1 MGSTWA
7 VLNALWRRKD
17 TKPIFQMFQ
26 INFDIFN
33 NNILL
38 VSMAN
43 NQITI
48 TAVTVIEPIA
58 VDLNLQ
64 LRSTTIILKSIK
76 LFKIESVYWYV
87 VCITKVQLQLEIL
100 SKYKQSL

>member
-7 VLNALWRRKD
+7 VLNAIWKRKD
-17 TKPIFQMFQ
+17 TKPLFQMFQ
-26 INFDIFN
+26 IYFDILN

-48 TAVTVIEPIA
+48 TAVIEPIA
-58 VDLNLQ
+58 VDLNLP
-64 LRSTTIILKSIK
+64 LRSITIIHKSII
-76 LFKIESVYWYV
+76 LLKIKRVYWYF
-87 VCITKVQLQLEIL
+87 VCITKVQLQL
-100 SKYKQSL
+100 

>member
-7 VLNALWRRKD
+7 VLNAIWRRKD
-17 TKPIFQMFQ
+17 TKPLFQKFQ
-26 INFDIFN
+26 IYFDIIN

-38 VSMAN
+38 VSMAY

-58 VDLNLQ
+58 VDLDLQ
-64 LRSTTIILKSIK
+64 LRRITIILKSII
-76 LFKIESVYWYV
+76 LLKIKRVYWYF
-87 VCITKVQLQLEIL
+87 VCITKVQLQL
-100 SKYKQSL
+100 

>member
-7 VLNALWRRKD
+7 ALNAIWRRKD
-17 TKPIFQMFQ
+17 IKPLFQMFQ
-26 INFDIFN
+26 IYFDILN

-38 VSMAN
+38 VSIAN
-43 NQITI
+43 SQITI

-64 LRSTTIILKSIK
+64 LRSITIIKKSII
-76 LFKIESVYWYV
+76 LFKTKRVCWYV
-87 VCITKVQLQLEIL
+87 VCFTKMQLQL
-100 SKYKQSL
+100 

>member
-7 VLNALWRRKD
+7 VLNAIWRRKD
-17 TKPIFQMFQ
+17 SKSLFQMFQ
-26 INFDIFN
+26 IYFDILN

-48 TAVTVIEPIA
+48 TAVTVIEPIV

-64 LRSTTIILKSIK
+64 LRSITIIHKSII
-76 LFKIESVYWYV
+76 LLKIKKVYWFC
-87 VCITKVQLQLEIL
+87 VCITKMQLQL
-100 SKYKQSL
+100 

>member
-7 VLNALWRRKD
+7 VLNAIWRGKD
-17 TKPIFQMFQ
+17 TKPLFQMFQ
-26 INFDIFN
+26 IYFDIIN

-38 VSMAN
+38 VSMAY

-58 VDLNLQ
+58 VDLYLQ
-64 LRSTTIILKSIK
+64 LRRITIIKKSTILLKIK
-76 LFKIESVYWYV
+76 RGYWYF
-87 VCITKVQLQLEIL
+87 VCITKVQLQL
-100 SKYKQSL
+100 

>member
-1 MGSTWA
+1 MPSPYSNDVEYTGIC
-7 VLNALWRRKD
+7 V
-17 TKPIFQMFQ
+17 
-26 INFDIFN
+26 FN

-64 LRSTTIILKSIK
+64 LRSITIIHKSII
-76 LFKIESVYWYV
+76 LLKIKRVYWYF
-87 VCITKVQLQLEIL
+87 VCITKC
-100 SKYKQSL
+100 SCSYRY